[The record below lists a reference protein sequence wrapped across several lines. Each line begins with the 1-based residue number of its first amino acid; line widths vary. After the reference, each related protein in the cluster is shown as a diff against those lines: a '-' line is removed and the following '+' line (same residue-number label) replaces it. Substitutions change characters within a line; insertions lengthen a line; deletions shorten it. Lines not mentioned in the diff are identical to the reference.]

1 MCPTRPVPM
10 TDPAP
15 ETYEVLPLV
24 KGLIEATGGGVGAP
38 RARRC
43 ELAPAAVTHGKPER
57 RRAGERREAAGG
69 ARHGGDLTG
78 GKEGE
83 NIDLDVVGQ
92 LGEGRRRHDLD

>member
-1 MCPTRPVPM
+1 M

-24 KGLIEATGGGVGAP
+24 KGLIEATGGAVGAP
-38 RARRC
+38 RGSRC
-43 ELAPAAVTHGKPER
+43 KSAPAAVTHGKPER
-57 RRAGERREAAGG
+57 RRAREWREAAGS
-69 ARHGGDLTG
+69 ARDGGDLRG

-92 LGEGRRRHDLD
+92 LGEGRRRHDFD